1 MIQDLPGS
9 ICSRK
14 IGCRKAGGIPHCRE
28 PGRLYGAAFL
38 SAAFL
43 LWTASAQ
50 EPVHAVLL
58 YHQPSM
64 STARGSTLSY
74 GEVTRAAPGK
84 REIALTFDASGSA
97 DGLSQLL
104 TVLRDASVRCTFF
117 LTGEWVQRYPKGAKQ
132 ILAGGH
138 EIGDHTWSHPDLTRL
153 SDQEISS
160 EIQRADAAIQVAF
173 GHRAR
178 PLFRA
183 PFGARNE
190 RVLKVAHAMGYRSIY
205 WSIDSLDAIRPAISS
220 VSIVSNILKQPD
232 ETLDGAIVRFNVGN
246 PPTAH
251 AMDEILRGLKARHLE
266 PVPVST
272 LFPAPGKTGY

>member
-1 MIQDLPGS
+1 MIQNLPAP
-9 ICSRK
+9 IRSRK
-14 IGCRKAGGIPHCRE
+14 IGCRKANGIPRCRE
-28 PGRLYGAAFL
+28 PVRLYGAAFV
-38 SAAFL
+38 SAGFL

-50 EPVHAVLL
+50 EPVHAVLM
-58 YHQPSM
+58 YHQASPSA
-64 STARGSTLSY
+64 ARGSILNY
-74 GEVTRAAPGK
+74 DEVSCVAPGK
-84 REIALTFDASGSA
+84 RQIALTFDASGSA

-117 LTGEWVQRYPKGAKQ
+117 LTGEWIRRYPKDAKQ

-220 VSIVSNILKQPD
+220 VSIVSNILKQTD
-232 ETLDGAIVRFNVGN
+232 ETLDGAIVRFNVGT
-246 PPTAH
+246 PPTAR
-251 AMDEILRGLKARHLE
+251 AMGEILRGLKARDLE

-272 LFPAPGKTGY
+272 LFAVPGKTGY

>member
-1 MIQDLPGS
+1 MIQDLLAS
-9 ICSRK
+9 IRSRK
-14 IGCRKAGGIPHCRE
+14 IGHRKAGRIPQCRE
-28 PGRLYGAAFL
+28 PGRLYGAAL
-38 SAAFL
+38 VSAAFL

-50 EPVHAVLL
+50 EPLHAVLL

-64 STARGSTLSY
+64 STARASTLTY

-84 REIALTFDASGSA
+84 GEIALTFDASGSA

-104 TVLRDASVRCTFF
+104 AVLRDASVRCTFF
-117 LTGEWVQRYPKGAKQ
+117 VTGEWLQRYPKGAKQ

-153 SDQEISS
+153 SDQGISA
-160 EIQRADAAIQVAF
+160 EIQRADAAIQIAF

-190 RVLKVAHAMGYRSIY
+190 RVLKVAYGMGYRSIY

-220 VSIVSNILKQPD
+220 VSIVSNILKERD
-232 ETLDGAIVRFNVGN
+232 ETLDGAIVRF
-246 PPTAH
+246 
-251 AMDEILRGLKARHLE
+251 
-266 PVPVST
+266 
-272 LFPAPGKTGY
+272 